1 VKRLALLLLL
11 PLASTA
17 AEYRCGLYDVSVEPV
32 RQITLNG
39 VTGRYTETMV
49 DKYYNFHHLFDY
61 DGKTA
66 VIRETTH
73 GRIAFR
79 IDGETLWNA
88 CKEVDN
94 RG

>member
-1 VKRLALLLLL
+1 MKRLALLLML
-11 PLASTA
+11 PLPCLAT
-17 AEYRCGLYDVSVEPV
+17 EYRCGLYEVSVEPV

-39 VTGRYTETMV
+39 VTGQYTETMV

-73 GRIAFR
+73 GRVAFR
-79 IDGETLWNA
+79 IEGATLWNA
-88 CKEVDN
+88 CREVR
-94 RG
+94 RGG